1 MKPAEQIIRTDV
13 EMKKSFKP
21 KTHTESELAYAQQVW
36 SRMNLKERRELFGA
50 VKHFMTISTQKS
62 MIDMLNSTRA
72 HNIKYGK
79 NLCLNK
85 REYDTWDLKHI
96 KELYFGGYED
106 TKHRGLLAVWINL
119 FQMFAKRY
127 GYELDKKE
135 SAYNWLTDYQK
146 ELAKPVE
153 ILA

>member
-50 VKHFMTISTQKS
+50 VKHFMNISTQKS
-62 MIDMLNSTRA
+62 IVDMLKSAGA

-85 REYDTWDLKHI
+85 REYDTWDSV

-106 TKHRGLLAVWINL
+106 TKHRGLFACWVLL
-119 FQMFAKRY
+119 FQSMAKRY

>member
-1 MKPAEQIIRTDV
+1 MRPAEQIIRTDV

-50 VKHFMTISTQKS
+50 VKHFMNISTQKS
-62 MIDMLNSTRA
+62 IVDMLKSAGA

-85 REYDTWDLKHI
+85 REYDTWDSV

-106 TKHRGLLAVWINL
+106 NEHRGLLAVWVLL
-119 FQMFAKRY
+119 FQSMAKRY

-146 ELAKPVE
+146 ELAKPFE